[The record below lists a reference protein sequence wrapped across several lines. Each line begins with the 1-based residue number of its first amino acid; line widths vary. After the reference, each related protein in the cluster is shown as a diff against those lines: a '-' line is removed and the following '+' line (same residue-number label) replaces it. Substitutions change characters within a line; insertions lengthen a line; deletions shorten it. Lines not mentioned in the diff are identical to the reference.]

1 MPALPAVVM
10 SGLWVE
16 NLFLFLGVLAIL
28 LALVWSLRRPLRPKR
43 WWRDADWSSEERV
56 ANLAWGQHRAEAYDA
71 ALEIAYANGDLTD
84 ALHERLR
91 TVGDSFRGLGD
102 GTLETVA
109 PMRQFGEA
117 LAIDPW
123 SRRV

>member
-16 NLFLFLGVLAIL
+16 NLVLFLGVLAIL
-28 LALVWSLRRPLRPKR
+28 LALVWSLRRLLRPKR
-43 WWRDADWSSEERV
+43 WWQDADWSSEERV
-56 ANLAWGQHRAEAYDA
+56 ANLAWGQHRGEAYDA
-71 ALEIAYANGDLTD
+71 ALKIAYANGDLTD
-84 ALHERLR
+84 ALTERSR
-91 TVGDSFRGLGD
+91 TVGDAFRGIGD
-102 GTLETVA
+102 GMLEAVA
-109 PMRQFGEA
+109 PMRQLGEA